1 MKTLGHDDIL
11 RMIPHSRDM
20 CLLDEI
26 LDWDADFLRCRSSC
40 AGRAENPLRR
50 PDGSLG
56 MACGIEIAGQAMAA
70 HGWLIANHDKPPRA
84 GMLVSLRDVE
94 IAGGVLDAEMLMIE
108 VERLMGDASGASYRF
123 SVSSAAGKLLDGR
136 ATVLFT
142 GLE

>member
-11 RMIPHSRDM
+11 RMIPHSGDM

-40 AGRAENPLRR
+40 GGRAENPLRR

-70 HGWLIANHDKPPRA
+70 HGWLIANPDKPPRA

-123 SVSSAAGKLLDGR
+123 SVSSTAGKLLDGR
-136 ATVLFT
+136 ATVLLT